1 LSTSSTVKQ
10 DRLFL
15 KARRGGMSCR
25 DIARRFGIKSVKTIY
40 NGIERARLLERPAGA
55 EHGKTPKLVP
65 MYPLTPLTPRS
76 ACPHYGPIRKGSC
89 FYCEVCGESGCDH
102 MPIFRR
108 HPATDPKPER
118 KPKAK
123 PAKPKT
129 RKERRS
135 IMDRLRPTDN

>member
-25 DIARRFGIKSVKTIY
+25 DIARRFGVKSVKTVY
-40 NGIERARLLERPAGA
+40 NGIERARLLERPAGT
-55 EHGKTPKLVP
+55 EHGKTPTLVP

-76 ACPHYGPIRKGSC
+76 TCPHLGPLRKGSC
-89 FYCEVCGESGCDH
+89 FYCEICGKSGCDH

-108 HPATDPKPER
+108 HPLTDPKPER
-118 KPKAK
+118 KVRPK
-123 PAKPKT
+123 PAPKLT
-129 RKERRS
+129 RKQKRS
-135 IMDRLRPTDN
+135 IMEHLKPANN